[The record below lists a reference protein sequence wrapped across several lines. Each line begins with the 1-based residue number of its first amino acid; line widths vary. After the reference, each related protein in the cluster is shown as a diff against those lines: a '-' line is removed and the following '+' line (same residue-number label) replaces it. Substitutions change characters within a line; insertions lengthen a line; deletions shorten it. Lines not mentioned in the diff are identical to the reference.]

1 MPSVVCSVSLGVN
14 DARRAGPDRGLLEG
28 CRGSCQFKF
37 GTWENEDEFRIM
49 KGSKSHGS
57 GTDVG
62 GIFYIL
68 KLVMCKARRPDRRLI
83 FPPSLKWPKP

>member
-1 MPSVVCSVSLGVN
+1 MGAFVADISDFGYRAIAYLSLYCEIPLLSIREVIRVSRTVL
-14 DARRAGPDRGLLEG
+14 RAT
-28 CRGSCQFKF
+28 SA
-37 GTWENEDEFRIM
+37 IV
-49 KGSKSHGS
+49 GS

-83 FPPSLKWPKP
+83 FPPSLKWPKS